1 MLVNTENIIK
11 FINIDTN
18 VSDLKEMLSN
28 ETISNA
34 LLEYNNENYME
45 NVETDYYSDEYIE

>member
-1 MLVNTENIIK
+1 
-11 FINIDTN
+11 
-18 VSDLKEMLSN
+18 MLSN

-45 NVETDYYSDEYIE
+45 NVETDYYSDEYDEYIE